1 MLKRYLL
8 LVALSALA
16 ATAQSNP
23 WIGTWKMNPAKSHM
37 ENIPDMSPMATM
49 TLRITEQGDKEV
61 LDFEGVDVNGKKFKQ
76 TLVQPIKGGKVEG
89 PSEADFDAAILSVP
103 DSHHWIYSYSK
114 NGKPVA
120 KRIVTLSEDGKT
132 QIAQFSAQLP
142 NGKTMIENDYMEKQ

>member
-1 MLKRYLL
+1 MFKRYLL
-8 LVALSALA
+8 LVAGFAVA
-16 ATAQSNP
+16 ACAQSNP

-37 ENIPDMSPMATM
+37 ENIPDVSAMATM
-49 TLRITEQGDKEV
+49 TLHIIEQGDKEV
-61 LDFEGVDVNGKKFKQ
+61 LDFEGVDIKGKKFKQ
-76 TLVQPIKGGKVEG
+76 RLVQPIKGGKVEG

-132 QIAQFSAQLP
+132 QTAQFSAQLP
-142 NGKTMIENDYMEKQ
+142 NGKTMIDNDYMEKQ